1 MLKRSIPRWAA
12 VKPSR
17 VLFNSQRLVSDS
29 EEYNASHVS
38 PKTGTFVQSDLEPTL
53 GTDRPM
59 PINVLMNRYKPLKH
73 EPSHGNKVAEI
84 QLRSFH
90 TYNLDFFAD
99 FVLRAAFYLKIPAKG
114 ITPLHSKTERWTVIR
129 SPFVHAKS
137 KENFQRITHR
147 RLITLF
153 DANPEV
159 IEVFLATLKK
169 YSIAGVGVKAN
180 LYSQEDINVID
191 RMEKSGASV
200 GSDANNYVDLN
211 AASPEVAQAVLD
223 ILKDPAFGAA
233 ESDIKAVAQDLKAS
247 AVGESSVKDSKKPAE
262 KSSESK

>member
-1 MLKRSIPRWAA
+1 MLKRTLPRWAA

-38 PKTGTFVQSDLEPTL
+38 PKKGTFVQSDLEPTL

-59 PINVLMNRYKPLKH
+59 PINVLMNRYQPLKH
-73 EPSHGNKVAEI
+73 EPTHGNKVAEI

-159 IEVFLATLKK
+159 IEVFLATVKK

-180 LYSQEDINVID
+180 LYSQEDINVIS
-191 RMEKSGASV
+191 RMEN
-200 GSDANNYVDLN
+200 SDASIGDDSKNYVDLN
-211 AASPEVAQAVLD
+211 AASPEVAQAVLE

-233 ESDIKAVAQDLKAS
+233 ESDVKAVEQELKAA
-247 AVGESSVKDSKKPAE
+247 AVSESPV
-262 KSSESK
+262 KSSTEAGKEPSES